1 MSNRGLRLVITKRGI
16 FSHSPIPYGD
26 VSNAVLVAGTSGNC
40 ESQLKEEIEARS
52 NRQRKKQSVQP
63 EVGNRQPENVR
74 DPDRS
79 YRHRSI

>member
-1 MSNRGLRLVITKRGI
+1 MAVQR
-16 FSHSPIPYGD
+16 D

-40 ESQLKEEIEARS
+40 ASQLKEEIEATS
-52 NRQRKKQSVQP
+52 NRQRNKQSVSP

-79 YRHRSI
+79 NVIDRFSDGTLGPLVKVKLT